1 MICKLVNWFYIA
13 HHQLQLYPSRAVWRE
28 KEKEREKLTK
38 INVDSVSD
46 KQHHFEM
53 VLKSFIERG
62 GLWSGIKN
70 RAHTH
75 THMIYT
81 ENKKYFA
88 SIRGKILS
96 SYE

>member
-1 MICKLVNWFYIA
+1 MQTGELV
-13 HHQLQLYPSRAVWRE
+13 LYRPSSTTTLSIE
-28 KEKEREKLTK
+28 SGLGKKEREKLTK

-70 RAHTH
+70 RANTH
-75 THMIYT
+75 THDLHR
-81 ENKKYFA
+81 K
-88 SIRGKILS
+88 
-96 SYE
+96 

>member
-1 MICKLVNWFYIA
+1 MQTGELV
-13 HHQLQLYPSRAVWRE
+13 LYRPSSTTTLSIE
-28 KEKEREKLTK
+28 SGLGKKEREREKLTK